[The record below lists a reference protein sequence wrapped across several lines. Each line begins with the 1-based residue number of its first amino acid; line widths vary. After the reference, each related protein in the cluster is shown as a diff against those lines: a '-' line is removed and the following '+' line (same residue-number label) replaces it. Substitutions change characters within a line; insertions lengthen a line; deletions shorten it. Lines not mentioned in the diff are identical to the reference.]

1 MLTAYTRS
9 SESSPNGLAKKL
21 VNLRAELPQDAV
33 WIDLNDPTDQERN
46 WVRELYA
53 QELQFIE
60 ELGEIEASARYYR
73 DETGVHI
80 NLYFLALENGL
91 ARNVNVAFTI
101 NNNRLFT
108 LRTDELPEIRT
119 FFSHACRNM
128 NDYPTPA
135 SMLLGLVS
143 TRVGMMADTYEKL
156 QKELDG
162 VSGSI
167 FRTNSIGM
175 TNALEALARVED
187 VNGKAR
193 LGLMENKRAY
203 SNLSRNADVAVNM
216 EALNEV
222 LRDVESLMNFSDF
235 LADRTKFLMD
245 AAMGMINIA
254 HNKRLNVFTV
264 LSVVLMPP
272 TLIASIYG
280 MNFRHMPELDWL
292 WGYPMALLMMVI
304 VALGPIL
311 FLRRRGWL

>member
-1 MLTAYTRS
+1 MLTVYTRS
-9 SESSPNGLAKKL
+9 GQTLAKKL
-21 VNLRAELPQDAV
+21 VNLRAELPPDAV
-33 WIDLNDPTDQERN
+33 WIDLNDPTELERQ
-46 WVRELYA
+46 WVREVYN

-60 ELGEIEASARYYR
+60 ELGEIEASSRYYR
-73 DETGVHI
+73 DETGLHI
-80 NLYFLALENGL
+80 NLYFLAMENGL

-101 NNNRLFT
+101 SHQRLFT

-119 FFSHACRNM
+119 FFSNCARNAGE
-128 NDYPTPA
+128 YPNAP

-143 TRVGMMADTYEKL
+143 TRLGMMADVYEKL
-156 QKELDG
+156 QKDLDG

-167 FRTNSIGM
+167 FRTNSQGM
-175 TNALEALARVED
+175 THALEALARIED
-187 VNGKAR
+187 INGKAR

-203 SNLSRNADVAVNM
+203 SNLSRNADIPVDAEFM
-216 EALNEV
+216 NEV

-235 LADRTKFLMD
+235 LAERTKFLMD

-280 MNFRHMPELDWL
+280 MNFEHMPELKWL
-292 WGYPMALLMMVI
+292 WGYPMALLLMVL
-304 VALGPIL
+304 VALGPII
-311 FLRRRGWL
+311 FLRHKGWL

>member
-1 MLTAYTRS
+1 MLTVYTRS
-9 SESSPNGLAKKL
+9 SEPSPNGLNKKL
-21 VNLRAELPQDAV
+21 VNLRAELPPEAV
-33 WIDLNDPTDQERN
+33 WLDLNDPTDQERN
-46 WVRELYA
+46 WVKELYG

-60 ELGEIEASARYYR
+60 ELGEIEASSRYYR

-128 NDYPTPA
+128 SDYPTPA
-135 SMLLGLVS
+135 SMLLGLVA
-143 TRVGMMADTYEKL
+143 TRVGIMADTYEKL
-156 QKELDG
+156 QKELDT

-175 TNALEALARVED
+175 TNVLEALARVED
-187 VNGKAR
+187 INGKAR

-203 SNLSRNADVAVNM
+203 SNLSRNADIAVNL

-292 WGYPMALLMMVI
+292 WGYPMALALMVI
-304 VALGPIL
+304 VAVGPIL
-311 FLRRRGWL
+311 FLRHRGWL

>member
-9 SESSPNGLAKKL
+9 NQTLAKKL

-33 WIDLNDPTDQERN
+33 WIDLNDPTEQERN
-46 WVRELYA
+46 WVKEQYG

-60 ELGEIEASARYYR
+60 ELGEIEASSRYYR

-80 NLYFLALENGL
+80 NLYFLALENGF

-119 FFSHACRNM
+119 FYAHACRNID
-128 NDYPTPA
+128 DYPSPA
-135 SMLLGLVS
+135 SMLLGLVA
-143 TRVGMMADTYEKL
+143 TRVGMMADIYEKL

-167 FRTNSIGM
+167 FRTNSVGM
-175 TNALEALARVED
+175 RNALEALARIED

-203 SNLSRNADVAVNM
+203 SNLSRNTDIAVNA
-216 EALNEV
+216 ETLNEV

-245 AAMGMINIA
+245 TAMGMINIA
-254 HNKRLNVFTV
+254 HNRRLNVFTV

-292 WGYPMALLMMVI
+292 WGYPMALVLMVL
-304 VALGPIL
+304 VAVGPIL
-311 FLRRRGWL
+311 FLRSRGWL

>member
-9 SESSPNGLAKKL
+9 GQTLTRKL
-21 VNLRAELPQDAV
+21 VNLRADLPPDAV
-33 WIDLNDPTDQERN
+33 WVDLNDPTDQERN
-46 WVRELYA
+46 WVKEQFS

-60 ELGEIEASARYYR
+60 ELGEIEASSRYYR

-108 LRTDELPEIRT
+108 LRTDELPEIRSFYT
-119 FFSHACRNM
+119 AASKNADEFPN
-128 NDYPTPA
+128 PA
-135 SMLLGLVS
+135 SMLLGLVA
-143 TRVGMMADTYEKL
+143 TRVGMMADVYENL
-156 QKELDG
+156 QRDLDG

-167 FRTNSIGM
+167 FRTKSRELPL
-175 TNALEALARVED
+175 ALESLARIED
-187 VNGKAR
+187 INGKAR
-193 LGLMENKRAY
+193 LGFMENKRAY
-203 SNLSRNADVAVNM
+203 SNLSRTTDIAVNLESM
-216 EALNEV
+216 NEV

-245 AAMGMINIA
+245 AAIGMINIA
-254 HNKRLNVFTV
+254 HNRRINVFTV
-264 LSVVLMPP
+264 LSVILMPP

-280 MNFRHMPELDWL
+280 MNFDHMPELKWL
-292 WGYPMALLMMVI
+292 WGYPMAIALMI
-304 VALGPIL
+304 LVAVCPIL

>member
-9 SESSPNGLAKKL
+9 GQTLTRKL

-46 WVRELYA
+46 WVREQYG

-60 ELGEIEASARYYR
+60 ELSEIEASARYYR
-73 DETGVHI
+73 DPTGLHI

-91 ARNVNVAFTI
+91 ARNVNVAFSI
-101 NNNRLFT
+101 NNNKLFT

-119 FFSHACRNM
+119 FFAHASKNA
-128 NDYPTPA
+128 DEYPTPA
-135 SMLLGLVS
+135 SMLLGLVA
-143 TRVGMMADTYEKL
+143 TRVGIMADVYEKL
-156 QKELDG
+156 QKDLETL
-162 VSGSI
+162 SGSI
-167 FRTNSIGM
+167 FRTNSVGM
-175 TNALEALARVED
+175 INALEALARVED

-203 SNLSRNADVAVNM
+203 SNLSRTTDLAVSM
-216 EALNEV
+216 EAMNEV

-235 LADRTKFLMD
+235 LADRTKFLLD
-245 AAMGMINIA
+245 AAMGMINIE

-280 MNFRHMPELDWL
+280 MNFRHMPELSWSF
-292 WGYPMALLMMVI
+292 GYPMAIVMMI
-304 VALGPIL
+304 AVAVGPIL
-311 FLRRRGWL
+311 FLRHKGWL

>member
-1 MLTAYTRS
+1 MLTVYTRS
-9 SESSPNGLAKKL
+9 GEPPTSRLTKKL
-21 VNLRAELPQDAV
+21 VNLRAELPPEAV
-33 WIDLNDPTDQERN
+33 WVDLNDPTEQERQ
-46 WVRELYA
+46 WVKDLYG

-60 ELGEIEASARYYR
+60 ELSEIEASSRYYR
-73 DETGVHI
+73 DGTGLHI
-80 NLYFLALENGL
+80 NLYFLAFENGL

-108 LRTDELPEIRT
+108 LRTDELPEIRS
-119 FFSHACRNM
+119 FYASCAKDASEFL
-128 NDYPTPA
+128 TPA

-143 TRVGMMADTYEKL
+143 KRVGMMADVYEKL
-156 QKELDG
+156 QKDLD
-162 VSGSI
+162 VISGSI
-167 FRTNSIGM
+167 FRTNSLGM
-175 TNALEALARVED
+175 IRALEALARVED
-187 VNGKAR
+187 INGKAR

-203 SNLSRNADVAVNM
+203 SNLSRNTDIAVSAETM
-216 EALNEV
+216 SEV

-280 MNFRHMPELDWL
+280 MNFRHMPELEWL
-292 WGYPMALLMMVI
+292 WGYPMALVMMVV
-304 VALGPIL
+304 VAVGPIVY
-311 FLRRRGWL
+311 LRHRGWH

>member
-9 SESSPNGLAKKL
+9 GQTLTRKL
-21 VNLRAELPQDAV
+21 VNLRADLPPDAV
-33 WIDLNDPTDQERN
+33 WVDLNDPTDQERN
-46 WVRELYA
+46 WVKEQFS

-60 ELGEIEASARYYR
+60 ELGEIEASSRYYR

-108 LRTDELPEIRT
+108 LRTDELQEIRAYYT
-119 FFSHACRNM
+119 HASKNM
-128 NDYPTPA
+128 DEYPNPA
-135 SMLLGLVS
+135 SMLLGLVA
-143 TRVGMMADTYEKL
+143 TRVGMMADVYENL
-156 QKELDG
+156 QRDLDG

-167 FRTNSIGM
+167 FRTKSRELPL
-175 TNALEALARVED
+175 ALESLARIED
-187 VNGKAR
+187 INGKAR
-193 LGLMENKRAY
+193 LGFMENKRAY
-203 SNLSRNADVAVNM
+203 SNLSRTTDIAVNLESM
-216 EALNEV
+216 NEV

-245 AAMGMINIA
+245 AAIGMINIA
-254 HNKRLNVFTV
+254 HNRRINVFTV
-264 LSVVLMPP
+264 LSVILMPP

-280 MNFRHMPELDWL
+280 MNFDHMPELKWL
-292 WGYPMALLMMVI
+292 WGYPMAIALMI
-304 VALGPIL
+304 LVAVCPIL

>member
-9 SESSPNGLAKKL
+9 GQTLTRKL
-21 VNLRAELPQDAV
+21 VNLRADLPPDAV
-33 WIDLNDPTDQERN
+33 WVDLNDPTDQERN
-46 WVRELYA
+46 WVKEQFS

-60 ELGEIEASARYYR
+60 ELGEIEASSRYYR

-108 LRTDELPEIRT
+108 LRTDELQEIRAYYT
-119 FFSHACRNM
+119 HASKNM
-128 NDYPTPA
+128 DEYPNPA
-135 SMLLGLVS
+135 SMLLGLVA
-143 TRVGMMADTYEKL
+143 TRVGMMADVYENL
-156 QKELDG
+156 QRDLDG

-167 FRTNSIGM
+167 FRTKSRELPL
-175 TNALEALARVED
+175 ALESLARIED
-187 VNGKAR
+187 INGKAR
-193 LGLMENKRAY
+193 LGFMENKRAY
-203 SNLSRNADVAVNM
+203 SNLLRTTDIAVNLESM
-216 EALNEV
+216 NEV

-245 AAMGMINIA
+245 AAIGMINIA
-254 HNKRLNVFTV
+254 HNRRINVFTV
-264 LSVVLMPP
+264 LSVILMPP

-280 MNFRHMPELDWL
+280 MNFDHMPELKWL
-292 WGYPMALLMMVI
+292 WGYPMAIALMI
-304 VALGPIL
+304 LVAVCPIL

>member
-1 MLTAYTRS
+1 MLTVYTRS
-9 SESSPNGLAKKL
+9 GQTLAKKL
-21 VNLRAELPQDAV
+21 VNVRAELPQDAV
-33 WIDLNDPTDQERN
+33 WIDLNDPTEQERN
-46 WVRELYA
+46 WVRDQYG

-60 ELGEIEASARYYR
+60 ELGDIEASSRYYR
-73 DETGVHI
+73 DQTGLHI

-101 NNNRLFT
+101 NNHRLFT

-119 FFSHACRNM
+119 FFSNCARNAGE
-128 NDYPTPA
+128 YPNAA
-135 SMLLGLVS
+135 SMLLGLVA
-143 TRVGMMADTYEKL
+143 TRLGMMADVYEKL
-156 QKELDG
+156 QKDLDG

-167 FRTNSIGM
+167 FRTNSQGM
-175 TNALEALARVED
+175 THALEALARIED
-187 VNGKAR
+187 INGKAR

-203 SNLSRNADVAVNM
+203 SNLSRNADIPVDAEFM
-216 EALNEV
+216 GEV
-222 LRDVESLMNFSDF
+222 LRDVESLINFSDF
-235 LADRTKFLMD
+235 LAERTKFLMD

-280 MNFRHMPELDWL
+280 MNFKHMPELEWL
-292 WGYPMALLMMVI
+292 SGYPMALVMMVV

-311 FLRRRGWL
+311 FLRHRGWL

>member
-9 SESSPNGLAKKL
+9 GEPTGNRLNKKL
-21 VNLRAELPQDAV
+21 VNLRAELPPDAV
-33 WIDLNDPTDQERN
+33 WVDLNDPTDQERN
-46 WVRELYA
+46 WVKEEYG

-73 DETGVHI
+73 DEMGLHI

-101 NNNRLFT
+101 NKHRLFT

-119 FFSHACRNM
+119 FFAHASRDAS
-128 NDYPTPA
+128 DYKTPA
-135 SMLLGLVS
+135 DMLLGLVA
-143 TRVGMMADTYEKL
+143 TRVGMMADVYEKL

-167 FRTNSIGM
+167 FRTNSVGL
-175 TNALEALARVED
+175 TNALEALARIED

-203 SNLSRNADVAVNM
+203 SNLSRTVDITVNPETM
-216 EALNEV
+216 GEV
-222 LRDVESLMNFSDF
+222 LRDVESLINFSDF
-235 LADRTKFLMD
+235 LAERTQFLLD
-245 AAMGMINIA
+245 AAIGMINIA
-254 HNKRLNVFTV
+254 HNRRLNVFTV

-280 MNFRHMPELDWL
+280 MNFRHMPELSWP
-292 WGYPMALLMMVI
+292 WGYPMALTLMVMVA
-304 VALGPIL
+304 VGPIL

>member
-9 SESSPNGLAKKL
+9 GQTLTRKL
-21 VNLRAELPQDAV
+21 VNLRADLPQDAV
-33 WIDLNDPTDQERN
+33 WMDLNDPTDQERN
-46 WVRELYA
+46 WVKEQFN

-60 ELGEIEASARYYR
+60 ELGEIEASSRYYR
-73 DETGVHI
+73 DETGMHI

-108 LRTDELPEIRT
+108 LRTDELPEIRG
-119 FFSHACRNM
+119 FYSQVSKNADEFPN
-128 NDYPTPA
+128 PA
-135 SMLLGLVS
+135 SMLLGLVA

-156 QKELDG
+156 QRDLDG

-167 FRTNSIGM
+167 FRTKSRELPL
-175 TNALEALARVED
+175 ALESLARIED
-187 VNGKAR
+187 INGKAR
-193 LGLMENKRAY
+193 LGFMENKRAY
-203 SNLSRNADVAVNM
+203 SNLSRNTDIAVNLETM
-216 EALNEV
+216 NEV

-245 AAMGMINIA
+245 AAIGMINIA
-254 HNKRLNVFTV
+254 HNRRINVFTV

-280 MNFRHMPELDWL
+280 MNFDHMPELKWL
-292 WGYPMALLMMVI
+292 WGYPMAIGLMI
-304 VALGPIL
+304 LVAVGPIL
-311 FLRRRGWL
+311 FLRHKGWL

>member
-9 SESSPNGLAKKL
+9 GQTLTKKL
-21 VNLRAELPQDAV
+21 VNLRAELPQDATWV
-33 WIDLNDPTDQERN
+33 DLNDPTEQERN
-46 WVRELYA
+46 WVKEQYA

-60 ELGEIEASARYYR
+60 ELGEIEASSRYYR
-73 DETGVHI
+73 DETGLHI
-80 NLYFLALENGL
+80 NLYFLAQENGL

-119 FFSHACRNM
+119 FYAHAAKAA
-128 NDYPTPA
+128 DEYPTPA
-135 SMLLGLVS
+135 SLLLGLVAA
-143 TRVGMMADTYEKL
+143 RIGMMADVYEKL
-156 QKELDG
+156 QKDLDA

-167 FRTNSIGM
+167 FRTNAVGM
-175 TNALEALARVED
+175 TNALEVLARVED

-203 SNLSRNADVAVNM
+203 SNLSRNADIAVSM
-216 EALNEV
+216 EAMNEV

-235 LADRTKFLMD
+235 LADRSKFLMD

-280 MNFRHMPELDWL
+280 MNFRHMPELEWL
-292 WGYPMALLMMVI
+292 WGYPMAIIMMI
-304 VALGPIL
+304 AVAVGPIL
-311 FLRRRGWL
+311 FLRHRGWL

>member
-1 MLTAYTRS
+1 MLTVYTRS
-9 SESSPNGLAKKL
+9 GQTLTKKL

-46 WVRELYA
+46 WVREQYD

-60 ELGEIEASARYYR
+60 ELGEIEASSRYYR
-73 DETGVHI
+73 DATGLHI

-101 NNNRLFT
+101 NNRRLFT

-119 FFSHACRNM
+119 FFAYASRHA
-128 NDYPTPA
+128 DEYPNPA
-135 SMLLGLVS
+135 SLLLGLVA
-143 TRVGMMADTYEKL
+143 TRLGIMADIYEKL
-156 QKELDG
+156 QKDLDG
-162 VSGSI
+162 TSGSI
-167 FRTNSIGM
+167 FRSNSLGM
-175 TNALEALARVED
+175 THALEALARIED

-203 SNLSRNADVAVNM
+203 SNLSRNADIPVSA
-216 EALNEV
+216 EAMNEV

-292 WGYPMALLMMVI
+292 WGYPMALLLMLV
-304 VALGPIL
+304 VAVGPIL